1 MYRLP
6 SGPTLRVMGIYD
18 RDYYR
23 RPPPRG
29 GFGHFAMWSV
39 TTWLIVINVA
49 VFLIDRI
56 LERYFTYS
64 LVEIWPGGLGRRT
77 TFAPLEFWGRFT
89 IWDGIER
96 FQLWRLITC
105 QFLHANFQHLF
116 WNMLGLFFF
125 GQIAESY
132 FGRQR
137 YVAFY
142 MLCGCAG
149 ALFYAVLGWS
159 GLLETTR
166 TTSLVGAS
174 AGIYGTLVASA
185 VIAPNVTVMLLFPPI
200 PIQLKWMAIF
210 MMGVAV
216 YTALSNGVNAGGEA
230 AHVGGGLLGYVF
242 TRYPQVLNPFYSA
255 GRAQTRARMRF
266 RDWSKD
272 LNH

>member
-1 MYRLP
+1 LYHLP
-6 SGPTLRVMGIYD
+6 SRPTLRVMGIYD

-23 RPPPRG
+23 RSHPRG

-49 VFLIDRI
+49 VFLLDRI
-56 LERYFTYS
+56 LAAHFAYYRIEVWRDT
-64 LVEIWPGGLGRRT
+64 LVRRIIP
-77 TFAPLEFWGRFT
+77 PLDYWGSFT
-89 IWDGIER
+89 IQDGIER

-132 FGRQR
+132 FGRPR
-137 YVAFY
+137 YLAFY
-142 MLCGCAG
+142 LLCGCAG

-216 YTALSNGVNAGGEA
+216 YTAVSNGVNAGGEA

-242 TRYPQVLNPFYSA
+242 TRYPQVLNPFQGA
-255 GRAQTRARMRF
+255 GRARARMRF